1 MLKQFYSFSLLISAV
16 YSKSA
21 DQSPTGALIRFPYV
35 NAHSALHG
43 VAWEVSPSKFGYH
56 NYGGSLDG
64 YLVLPVNTSYHWECT
79 QEPKNANPYIHY
91 VDDWTAN
98 KDAKYIF
105 LIDRGSCYFV
115 DKVEN
120 AQALG
125 AAAVIVMDSRREGLF
140 TMWPPEDWVDDIT
153 IPSVLLSYANASLLM
168 QQLGVQNWNP
178 NSVTNTKYPSATAM
192 NWTIVRLEWGLPH
205 PDDRVEYEIWTS
217 ANDAD
222 SVAFKKNWRNTA
234 LNLDYNNYTLFTP
247 HVYILN
253 GTHWQCDDGSFRCY
267 TQCTNSGRYCA
278 VDPDYNI
285 TAGVTGMAVVQENL
299 RSTCVWKY
307 IQSSTKLNQSL
318 WWDYSNLWNKN
329 CYMTSNM
336 ETTFTESCSYKQM
349 NTLDSKMSSWVKN
362 CITSSG
368 GYNYTG
374 GVNSILDDET
384 RIREKNYVY
393 TFPTILVN
401 AATVF
406 GNIDCAQITEQTCQV
421 LDAICAGYL
430 NGTAPPQCSQTT
442 PPPVVNCTQ
451 SEKDCRGV
459 CFGQYLTDRC
469 GQCLSSENSAQWDS
483 CVGCDGVP
491 NSGKKVNICGYCLS
505 TSDSDFSTYGM
516 DCNQNCNGGFVVDSC
531 GNCLSPSSEEYNSC
545 KYSTGSSDSKASTSL
560 TLVIILSVIGFLLLV
575 LCGAVLYKLWQ
586 RQQFNDQR
594 FSTIVKQYQLMDSTG
609 NLKSTKGAQPIPS
622 DEPDE

>member
-1 MLKQFYSFSLLISAV
+1 
-16 YSKSA
+16 
-21 DQSPTGALIRFPYV
+21 
-35 NAHSALHG
+35 
-43 VAWEVSPSKFGYH
+43 
-56 NYGGSLDG
+56 
-64 YLVLPVNTSYHWECT
+64 
-79 QEPKNANPYIHY
+79 
-91 VDDWTAN
+91 
-98 KDAKYIF
+98 
-105 LIDRGSCYFV
+105 
-115 DKVEN
+115 
-120 AQALG
+120 
-125 AAAVIVMDSRREGLF
+125 
-140 TMWPPEDWVDDIT
+140 
-153 IPSVLLSYANASLLM
+153 
-168 QQLGVQNWNP
+168 
-178 NSVTNTKYPSATAM
+178 
-192 NWTIVRLEWGLPH
+192 
-205 PDDRVEYEIWTS
+205 
-217 ANDAD
+217 
-222 SVAFKKNWRNTA
+222 
-234 LNLDYNNYTLFTP
+234 
-247 HVYILN
+247 
-253 GTHWQCDDGSFRCY
+253 
-267 TQCTNSGRYCA
+267 
-278 VDPDYNI
+278 
-285 TAGVTGMAVVQENL
+285 
-299 RSTCVWKY
+299 
-307 IQSSTKLNQSL
+307 
-318 WWDYSNLWNKN
+318 
-329 CYMTSNM
+329 
-336 ETTFTESCSYKQM
+336 
-349 NTLDSKMSSWVKN
+349 
-362 CITSSG
+362 
-368 GYNYTG
+368 
-374 GVNSILDDET
+374 LDDET